1 MLTKLPIHYKL
12 QWHQFSFNS
21 LSFLLL
27 LFTSP
32 FSCAIHAYHP
42 LHKIY
47 FSQKQQAE
55 KLVRSL
61 NLFPKDSIN
70 IATHDPSFVAP
81 KMVEKS
87 FRIPSLNYSG
97 HSVEDL
103 GHHLFRLTHSLWRVY
118 IYIYIGTELG
128 LRVREGKSIS
138 NFFLKLQV
146 SIHLEEKCYVHNIF
160 TTFSQQIVNGSLL
173 LIVMSEQKTNL
184 SCEFKLELITTYHM
198 WFVVK
203 MLWT

>member
-1 MLTKLPIHYKL
+1 MWILINPQSVNWTQPIYNPQPLQTKLPIHYKL
-12 QWHQFSFNS
+12 QWHQFSFNY

-32 FSCAIHAYHP
+32 FSCAIHADHP

-47 FSQKQQAE
+47 FSQKQQAD

-103 GHHLFRLTHSLWRVY
+103 GHHLFRLTHSLWRIY
-118 IYIYIGTELG
+118 IYIYTFFFGKQ
-128 LRVREGKSIS
+128 KSIR
-138 NFFLKLQV
+138 
-146 SIHLEEKCYVHNIF
+146 EKG
-160 TTFSQQIVNGSLL
+160 VNL
-173 LIVMSEQKTNL
+173 
-184 SCEFKLELITTYHM
+184 
-198 WFVVK
+198 
-203 MLWT
+203 